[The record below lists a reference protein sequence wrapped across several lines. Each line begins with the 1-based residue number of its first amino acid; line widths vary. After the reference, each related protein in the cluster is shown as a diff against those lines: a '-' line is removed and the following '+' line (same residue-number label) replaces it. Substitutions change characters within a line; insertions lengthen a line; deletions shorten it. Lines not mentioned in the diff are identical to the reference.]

1 MDSGLCSPVAPP
13 SMAPGHPIR
22 PSAGSKAEKS
32 DSSASDHPLYNL
44 GEQVLKVVTD
54 NGLDTEVLLQL
65 ADKSCPL
72 VSVSTICNFG
82 NRVIFGRGGGVIYNL
97 SIGME
102 VPFQRRGGVY
112 ALGLWVRKGDDAMV
126 SENKKKVDDAKKA
139 AEGMAKSAGF
149 RRP

>member
-1 MDSGLCSPVAPP
+1 MYAPE
-13 SMAPGHPIR
+13 A
-22 PSAGSKAEKS
+22 
-32 DSSASDHPLYNL
+32 Y
-44 GEQVLKVVTD
+44 T
-54 NGLDTEVLLQL
+54 
-65 ADKSCPL
+65 
-72 VSVSTICNFG
+72 
-82 NRVIFGRGGGVIYNL
+82 
-97 SIGME
+97 GME